1 MRLIIAVLIIIFLF
15 LQYKL
20 WFAHHSVAEL
30 IRLRAE
36 IAMQASDNKRLQ
48 EQNRA
53 LEAEVRDLKSGHVAI
68 EERARSELGMVRN
81 GETFYQIVEPRGT
94 EQP

>member
-1 MRLIIAVLIIIFLF
+1 MLIVALIIIFLA

-53 LEAEVRDLKSGHVAI
+53 LEAEVRDLKNGHTAI
-68 EERARSELGMVRN
+68 EERARSELGMVKN
-81 GETFYQIVEPRGT
+81 GETFYQIVEPQGA